1 MHPGL
6 PMRQARDRDG
16 VVAALGLGELL
27 RQAPGVNLL
36 RTPRLGQRAVRLLRP
51 ARAGLLKPRLRL
63 RRLGFLGP
71 ALVRRLG
78 VVAPEPLGR
87 AARDPVIAALREHQ
101 MRVGVLP
108 LAMMHG
114 QRVGQPL
121 AGAGGHRGRERPRQ
135 GDLLALGQLL
145 G

>member
-1 MHPGL
+1 MHPRL
-6 PMRQARDRDG
+6 PMRQARDRVG
-16 VVAALGLGELL
+16 VAAVLGLGELL
-27 RQAPGVNLL
+27 RQTPRVNLL
-36 RTPRLGQRAVRLLRP
+36 RAPRPGQRAVCLLRP

-71 ALVRRLG
+71 ALVRSLG
-78 VVAPEPLGR
+78 VVPAKPLLGAAREAVVRPLGK
-87 AARDPVIAALREHQ
+87 HQ

-121 AGAGGHRGRERPRQ
+121 AGAGGHRGRELPRQ